1 MQTVS
6 QEKVNAFSNKSVH
19 SKRTN
24 QPGAESALVSAG
36 AHFVLC
42 TPNKKPIWKRWPRR
56 RPTAEVAAL
65 HRREHGPIGVIPWS
79 LRSTG
84 LDVDAGD
91 PRQLL
96 LAFGPWALI
105 ASRRRGGLHA
115 YYDDT
120 EPRGNSKWAALGCS
134 GEVRGSKGYLIL
146 HNDGLELL
154 AEALERRV
162 EGARAWPRDLF
173 EMAGLP
179 PVAAREPMPFA
190 EVREPEL
197 DRSPLIEVPLERVQ
211 VGGRG
216 NALFDQVRLWAYQ
229 QSKGPG
235 LIDWKARVL
244 AYALRQN
251 ERFSIPFGRYPGD
264 GGEVASTAWSI
275 SSWTWC
281 GGGALDHG
289 FVAQSRRGVAG
300 AKVKRYLSYE
310 RDLEIVRR
318 LDAGES
324 QRAVARELGVSR
336 WTVQTA
342 RARLSRARRA
352 PKGVCMGGGG
362 LST

>member
-1 MQTVS
+1 MQNIS
-6 QEKVNAFSNKSVH
+6 QEEVNANSNKSV
-19 SKRTN
+19 
-24 QPGAESALVSAG
+24 QAPGAESALVSAG

-65 HRREHGPIGVIPWS
+65 HRREHGPLGVIPWS

-96 LAFGPWALI
+96 LNFGPWALI
-105 ASRRRGGLHA
+105 ASKRRGGLHA

-120 EPRGNSKWAALGCS
+120 ESRGNSKWAAFGCS
-134 GEVRGSKGYLIL
+134 GEVRGGKGYLIL
-146 HNDGLELL
+146 HNDGPELL
-154 AEALERRV
+154 ADALERRV
-162 EGARAWPRDLF
+162 EGERAWPHNLF

-179 PVAAREPMPFA
+179 PVVAVREPMPFA
-190 EVREPEL
+190 EVREPKL
-197 DRSPLIEVPLERVQ
+197 DRSPHIELPLEQ
-211 VGGRG
+211 IQGGGRN
-216 NALFDQVRLWAYQ
+216 NALFDQVRLWTYQ
-229 QSKGPG
+229 QLKGAN

-251 ERFSIPFGRYPGD
+251 DRFPRPFSQS
-264 GGEVASTAWSI
+264 EVEDDVVRLAWNVA
-275 SSWTWC
+275 SWTWS
-281 GGGALDHG
+281 GGGAFDHG

-324 QRAVARELGVSR
+324 QRSGARELGVSR
-336 WTVQTA
+336 WTVRTA

-352 PKGVCMGGGG
+352 PKGVCVGGGG